1 MDCFYYIKISCG
13 LSHSE
18 ELTEIMWSEHPLGVE
33 ENRINGSVVYT
44 AYFVVQ
50 ESVNNLRDKIDK
62 ISYYRIEEI
71 GNIER
76 EDWVKQWMRRMKPKR
91 IGRNIIIVYD
101 IGKKRREYK
110 SKIILKIVPALAFG
124 TGFHESTILCLK
136 ELDATDVKNKCV
148 LDLGCGTGIL
158 AILAVKKGAKKA
170 IALDIEEDAIKET
183 KRNSFYNRVDTKIEA
198 VVGSINCL
206 GDVKF
211 DVVISNLFK
220 GIILDNMELIIDKLK
235 EGGKWIFS
243 GIIDKE
249 KGEIEQKLKLFEGKK
264 KWHRKNEWLCCS
276 FIKG

>member
-1 MDCFYYIKISCG
+1 M
-13 LSHSE
+13 
-18 ELTEIMWSEHPLGVE
+18 
-33 ENRINGSVVYT
+33 
-44 AYFVVQ
+44 
-50 ESVNNLRDKIDK
+50 
-62 ISYYRIEEI
+62 
-71 GNIER
+71 
-76 EDWVKQWMRRMKPKR
+76 
-91 IGRNIIIVYD
+91 
-101 IGKKRREYK
+101 
-110 SKIILKIVPALAFG
+110 
-124 TGFHESTILCLK
+124 
-136 ELDATDVKNKCV
+136 
-148 LDLGCGTGIL
+148 
-158 AILAVKKGAKKA
+158 
-170 IALDIEEDAIKET
+170 
-183 KRNSFYNRVDTKIEA
+183 DTKIEA